1 METNQEGSLEK
12 GNLPEELVKILKSLA
27 LEWGDDVDHIDN
39 DLEIVRLTNSFT
51 NQIYR
56 MKWPGKTQENNSRS
70 VLVRKYGERRDLF
83 LDSEEE
89 MKTFEWMSNHGY
101 GPRLYGYFPDGRVE
115 EFIHGRTLSQ
125 NDLWNPEISAL
136 VAAKMKEFHMIDKP
150 GSKSVILWMELRNM
164 LSDAKRLCSPEI
176 KNEFGLENLEEE
188 IDILEKE
195 LSKDSNEIVF
205 CHNDLR
211 GDNVLFNEAT
221 KDLTLIDYE
230 YAWYNAAAY
239 DLANHFCEWA
249 ANYNS
254 ETPHHILDYSKY
266 PSPEERQRFIRI
278 YLSHKGHQP
287 TEFEVE
293 KFDVNVEKYTLA
305 NHLNFGL
312 WAIISEVRSTNS
324 NFDFLGFARTR
335 FQQYQLKYPK
345 YFNEKLSKSKD
356 TFDVME
362 EASCCETNR
371 ITIEI

>member
-1 METNQEGSLEK
+1 MQSSQYSRVIFMATNQEGSLEK

-27 LEWGDDVDHIDN
+27 LEWGDD
-39 DLEIVRLTNSFT
+39 
-51 NQIYR
+51 
-56 MKWPGKTQENNSRS
+56 WPGKTQENNSRS

-101 GPRLYGYFPDGRVE
+101 GPRLYGYFPYGRVE

-136 VAAKMKEFHMIDKP
+136 VATKIKEFHMIDKP

-211 GDNVLFNEAT
+211 GDNMLFNEAT

-230 YAWYNAAAY
+230 YACYNAAAY
-239 DLANHFCEWA
+239 DLANHFCELA

-254 ETPHHILDYSKY
+254 HHILDCSKY

-287 TEFEVE
+287 TKFEVE

-312 WAIISEVRSTNS
+312 WAIISDVRSTNS

-362 EASCCETNR
+362 ETSCYETNR